1 MSKIRKDLI
10 KDKKIFL
17 IVGVLL
23 LIAILVSLFL
33 FYKEKNTIGEE
44 DKISQ
49 LTEEYNKNNNNKV
62 EPGKNEVNSGVDTN
76 NKEEMPNIE
85 GSSQGHYDIEKI
97 EDLTDEKANLEATD
111 FSVFV
116 TDKINNDEFNDL
128 YNILNKDYVDIFNYT
143 QEDFEFNYFFNG
155 DINLEVTNVEIPTAK
170 DRIFVTT
177 KIVQKANGA
186 FLIKDFTIFKDGTI
200 ADILIKSIN
209 DLNYKSNIDN
219 VNYNISKRI
228 DTRLGAIYKIDIV
241 NDSENLIQIKDML
254 IKNQNVIYSY
264 EIISDNDVL
273 ESYPGIDFSFMIKLP
288 NNHDIDTLILKCIDF
303 NGNPYDV
310 TILDKYN

>member
-97 EDLTDEKANLEATD
+97 EDLTDEKAKLEATD

-116 TDKINNDEFNDL
+116 TDKINNDEFDDL

>member
-116 TDKINNDEFNDL
+116 TDKINNDEFDDL

>member
-1 MSKIRKDLI
+1 MSKVRKDLI

-17 IVGVLL
+17 VVGILL
-23 LIAILVSLFL
+23 VIAILVSLFL
-33 FYKEKNTIGEE
+33 FYKEKNTISEE

-49 LTEEYNKNNNNKV
+49 LTEEYNKNNHNKV
-62 EPGKNEVNSGVDTN
+62 EPENNEGNSGVDTN
-76 NKEEMPNIE
+76 NKEELPNIE
-85 GSSQGHYDIEKI
+85 GSDQGYYDIDKI

-111 FSVFV
+111 FSVFI
-116 TDKINNDEFNDL
+116 TDKINNDEFDDL
-128 YNILNKDYVDIFNYT
+128 YNILNKDYVDIFDYT
-143 QEDFEFNYFFNG
+143 QEDFEFSYFFNG
-155 DINLEVTNVEIPTAK
+155 DINVEVTNVEIPTAK
-170 DRIFVTT
+170 DRMFVTT

-219 VNYNISKRI
+219 VDYNISKRI

-241 NDSENLIQIKDML
+241 NNSENLIQIKDML

-264 EIISDNDVL
+264 EIISDNDIL

-288 NNHDIDTLILKCIDF
+288 NNHDIDTLMLKCIDF
-303 NGNPYDV
+303 SGN
-310 TILDKYN
+310 IIK